1 MPDIQFLFFSSEI
14 RKIFEQVFVKFT
26 PLIPAIK
33 SSNKVLQIY
42 QQFRLLN
49 NRVFD
54 SPLFKNYKT
63 KKVFC
68 KILN

>member
-33 SSNKVLQIY
+33 SRAGITNLSAI
-42 QQFRLLN
+42 
-49 NRVFD
+49 RVIKQ
-54 SPLFKNYKT
+54 PG
-63 KKVFC
+63 
-68 KILN
+68 I